1 MSIVNRQSSIVNPKK
16 GSSMAV
22 DPLYDALLAVPI
34 EPEARALAARYAPII
49 LFDQRE
55 PFLPLAAGY
64 TLFTADAP
72 SPSFPR
78 EITLGATD
86 RPPAQLVIEYAIW
99 WDWDIQHLY
108 ELEHVWVYLDAAG
121 QLIHAE
127 ASWHGGFQAM
137 RYDGIVPRDGDQVL
151 ICSEPGKHAFAPH
164 PAWFAEHA
172 APHPR
177 ATTDALAGLGGLLV
191 TSLFQGLIARTPLA
205 DTLARTYLARHAFT
219 PSYIFDRRFAF
230 KPAQLVPWAALRD
243 WVPQRIAW
251 WVERLAREIA
261 PIDYRPLRIG
271 HRGAAAHA
279 PDNSLAGIDAAARL
293 GADAVEIDVQLTR
306 DGIAIA
312 AHDLALRDLNGGARL
327 IADSTLAELRATP
340 GGATLATLDQV
351 IVRCRDQRLGL
362 YLELK
367 AGAVIA
373 PMLGVLRQ
381 HEFDEVIV
389 GSFRPDWLAD
399 LKAAAPELPT
409 SVLFSAPSIDA
420 CALARAA
427 HADYVHPCWEWRDAR
442 PDTLITHD
450 WVARVRA
457 AGLGII
463 SWHEERPAVIA
474 GLRRHGVDGIC
485 SDRPELLQEQA

>member
-1 MSIVNRQSSIVNPKK
+1 MSMPTDS
-16 GSSMAV
+16 
-22 DPLYDALLAVPI
+22 LYDALLAASADSA
-34 EPEARALAARYAPII
+34 ARALAARYAPIV

-78 EITLGATD
+78 VITLHAPD
-86 RPPAQLVIEYAIW
+86 RPPAHTVIEYAIW

-108 ELEHVWVYLDAAG
+108 ELEHAWVYLDANG
-121 QLIHAE
+121 RVVHAE

-137 RYDGIVPRDGDQVL
+137 RHAGTLALDGDHVL

-164 PAWFAEHA
+164 ASWFAERA

-191 TSLFQGLIARTPLA
+191 TPLFQGKITRTPLA
-205 DTLARTYLARHAFT
+205 DTLARTYLARHAFV
-219 PSYIFDRRFAF
+219 PSYSFSQRFVFD
-230 KPAQLVPWAALRD
+230 PQQLVPWAALRD
-243 WVPQRIAW
+243 WVPQRIDW
-251 WVERLAREIA
+251 WLARLERELA
-261 PIDYRPLRIG
+261 PADYRPLRIG

-279 PDNSLAGIDAAARL
+279 PDNSLAGVDAAARL

-306 DGIAIA
+306 DGVAVA
-312 AHDLALRDLNGGARL
+312 AHDLALHDAHGGARL
-327 IADSTLAELRATP
+327 IAESTLADLRAIPGGGIPTD
-340 GGATLATLDQV
+340 GGATLATLDEI
-351 IVRCRDQRLGL
+351 IVRCREQRLGL

-367 AGAVIA
+367 AGAAISA
-373 PMLGVLRQ
+373 VLESLRRQ
-381 HEFDEVIV
+381 AFDEVIV

-399 LKAAAPELPT
+399 LKHAAPNLPT
-409 SVLFSAPSIDA
+409 SVLFSSPAIDA
-420 CALARAA
+420 CALTAA
-427 HADYVHPCWEWRDAR
+427 AQADYVHPCWEWRAAR
-442 PDTLITHD
+442 PDTLLTKE

-457 AGLGII
+457 AGLGLI

-474 GLRRHGVDGIC
+474 GLHEYGFDGIC
-485 SDRPELLQEQA
+485 SDQPELL

>member
-1 MSIVNRQSSIVNPKK
+1 MS
-16 GSSMAV
+16 V
-22 DPLYDALLAVPI
+22 DPLYDALLAAPAD
-34 EPEARALAARYAPII
+34 PAARALAARYAPII

-64 TLFTADAP
+64 TLFRADAP

-78 EITLGATD
+78 AITLGAAD
-86 RPPAQLVIEYAIW
+86 RAPAQLAIEYAIW

-137 RYDGIVPRDGDQVL
+137 RYHGSIPRDGDHAL

-164 PAWFAEHA
+164 PDWFAERA
-172 APHPR
+172 TPHPR
-177 ATTDALAGLGGLLV
+177 ATTNALAGMGGLLV
-191 TSLFQGLIARTPLA
+191 TQLFQGQIARTPLA
-205 DTLARTYLARHAFT
+205 DTLARTFLARQAFT
-219 PSYIFDRRFAF
+219 PSYAFDRRFAF
-230 KPAQLVPWAALRD
+230 EPGQLVPWPALRD

-261 PIDYRPLRIG
+261 PADYRPLRIG

-306 DGIAIA
+306 DGISVA
-312 AHDLALRDLNGGARL
+312 AHDLALRGADGGARL

-340 GGATLATLDQV
+340 GGAQLATLDEV
-351 IVRCRDQRLGL
+351 IACCRERRLGL

-367 AGAVIA
+367 AGAAIA
-373 PMLGVLRQ
+373 PMLDVLRQ
-381 HEFDEVIV
+381 QEFDELIV

-399 LKAAAPELPT
+399 LKAAAPDLPT
-409 SVLFSAPSIDA
+409 AVLFSAPAIDA

-442 PDTLITHD
+442 PDALITPE

-463 SWHEERPAVIA
+463 SWHEERPDVIA
-474 GLRRHGVDGIC
+474 SLRRHGVDGIC

>member
-1 MSIVNRQSSIVNPKK
+1 MS
-16 GSSMAV
+16 V
-22 DPLYDALLAVPI
+22 DPLHDALLAASAD
-34 EPEARALAARYAPII
+34 PETRALAARYAPII

-121 QLIHAE
+121 QVIHAE

-137 RYDGIVPRDGDQVL
+137 RHDGVIALDGDHVL
-151 ICSEPGKHAFAPH
+151 ICSEPGKHAIAPH
-164 PAWFAEHA
+164 SSWFAERA
-172 APHPR
+172 SAHPR
-177 ATTDALAGLGGLLV
+177 ATTDALAGMGGLLV
-191 TSLFQGLIARTPLA
+191 TRLFQGVIAHTPLA

-219 PSYIFDRRFAF
+219 PSFIFEQRFAF
-230 KPAQLVPWAALRD
+230 EPAQLVPWAALRD

-251 WVERLAREIA
+251 WVARLARDIA
-261 PIDYRPLRIG
+261 PADYRPLRIG

-279 PDNSLAGIDAAARL
+279 PDNSLAGVDAAARL

-306 DGIAIA
+306 DGIAVA
-312 AHDLALRDLNGGARL
+312 AHDLARRGADGGVRL
-327 IADSTLAELRATP
+327 IAESTLADLRATP
-340 GGATLATLDQV
+340 GSTALATLDEI
-351 IVRCRDQRLGL
+351 IVRCRAQRLGL

-367 AGAVIA
+367 AGAAIV
-373 PMLGVLRQ
+373 PMLGSLRQ
-381 HEFDEVIV
+381 QAFDEVIV

-399 LKAAAPELPT
+399 LKYARPELST
-409 SVLFSAPSIDA
+409 SVLFSSPAIDA

-427 HADYVHPCWEWRDAR
+427 HADYVHPCWERRGAR
-442 PDTLITHD
+442 PDALLTED

-474 GLRRHGVDGIC
+474 GLRRRGVDSIC
-485 SDRPELLQEQA
+485 SDRPELLREHE

>member
-1 MSIVNRQSSIVNPKK
+1 MP
-16 GSSMAV
+16 V
-22 DPLYDALLAVPI
+22 DSLYDALLAAPAD
-34 EPEARALAARYAPII
+34 PEARALAARYAPII
-49 LFDQRE
+49 LFDQCE

-78 EITLGATD
+78 AITLDAPD

-121 QLIHAE
+121 QLLHAE

-137 RYDGIVPRDGDQVL
+137 QHDGVVPHDGDHVL

-164 PAWFAEHA
+164 PAWFAERA
-172 APHPR
+172 TPHPR

-205 DTLARTYLARHAFT
+205 DTLARTYLAQYAFT
-219 PSYIFDRRFAF
+219 PSYTFDRRFAF
-230 KPAQLVPWAALRD
+230 EPAQLVPWAALRD

-251 WVERLAREIA
+251 WVTRLAREIA
-261 PIDYRPLRIG
+261 PADYRPLRIG

-293 GADAVEIDVQLTR
+293 AVDAVEIDVQLTR
-306 DGIAIA
+306 DSIVVAV
-312 AHDLALRDLNGGARL
+312 HDLAIHGVDGGALL

-340 GGATLATLDQV
+340 DGAALATLDEV
-351 IVRCRDQRLGL
+351 IVRCRAQRLGL

-367 AGAVIA
+367 AGAAIA
-373 PMLGVLRQ
+373 PMLEILRL
-381 HEFDEVIV
+381 HAFDEVIV

-399 LKAAAPELPT
+399 LKAAAPTLAT
-409 SVLFSAPSIDA
+409 SVLFSSPAIDA
-420 CALARAA
+420 CALASAA

-442 PDTLITHD
+442 PDTLITPD
-450 WVARVRA
+450 WVERVRA

-474 GLRRHGVDGIC
+474 GLRAHGIDGIC

>member
-1 MSIVNRQSSIVNPKK
+1 MPT
-16 GSSMAV
+16 
-22 DPLYDALLAVPI
+22 DPLHDALLAAPAD
-34 EPEARALAARYAPII
+34 PAARSLAARYAPII
-49 LFDQRE
+49 LFDLRE

-78 EITLGATD
+78 EITLGAAD

-121 QLIHAE
+121 RVIHAE

-137 RYDGIVPRDGDQVL
+137 RHDGVIALEGDHVL

-164 PAWFAEHA
+164 PSWFAARA

-177 ATTDALAGLGGLLV
+177 ATTEALAGMGGLLV
-191 TSLFQGLIARTPLA
+191 TRLFQGQIAHTPLA

-219 PSYIFDRRFAF
+219 PSYAFEQRFAF
-230 KPAQLVPWAALRD
+230 EPAQLAPWAALRD
-243 WVPQRIAW
+243 WAPQRIAW
-251 WVERLAREIA
+251 WVAHLARDIA
-261 PIDYRPLRIG
+261 PADYRPLRIG

-306 DGIAIA
+306 DGVAVA
-312 AHDLALRDLNGGARL
+312 AHDLALRGADGGARL
-327 IADSTLAELRATP
+327 IADSTLADLRATS
-340 GGATLATLDQV
+340 GGARLATLDEI
-351 IVRCRDQRLGL
+351 IVRCRVQRLGL

-367 AGAVIA
+367 AGAAIA
-373 PMLGVLRQ
+373 PMLEILRQ
-381 HEFDEVIV
+381 HDFDEVIV

-399 LKAAAPELPT
+399 LKQAAPELST
-409 SVLFSAPSIDA
+409 SVLFSSPAIDA
-420 CALARAA
+420 CALAGAA

-442 PDTLITHD
+442 PDALLTED

-474 GLRRHGVDGIC
+474 GLRHRGVDGIC
-485 SDRPELLQEQA
+485 SDRPELLWEQA